1 MLKWRS
7 GGMGKEAMMDG
18 QMMVWSNKA
27 AEGSGGVQE
36 LVRLQ
41 IEMVSYVG
49 KMAASQSS
57 KISDEIAFN
66 TLI

>member
-1 MLKWRS
+1 
-7 GGMGKEAMMDG
+7 MGKEAMMDG

-27 AEGSGGVQE
+27 AEGSGSGGVQE